1 METKT
6 PPPVNASYHHQR
18 APRTPESYFNV
29 PESVALLNIV
39 KSERIQSA
47 FQSNRKNHASVWEM
61 VAEVLNRFS
70 ARKRTA
76 KQCCNRYENLKKI
89 YTQLKKN
96 PERHVRRNWP
106 YMFLF
111 KEIEEQR
118 GECWGS
124 NGKRLALISKNHNE
138 LSYYQRRRQAA
149 ELGVLLNKDNLT
161 PHQHSLLQSLSA
173 QSHAHS
179 TDSSQSGASKLE
191 RFLPN
196 HFVET
201 QLGGGGGVAD
211 TNGNGLAVGLPA
223 GVYDD
228 SPLQLQVAGAV
239 AAAAAA
245 VVAQKRAHEL
255 QLNNGGGSACGPG
268 GGVGGGG
275 GSGGVGGIGG
285 GSNSGMG
292 GCGIPVPDDEDE
304 EEGHRAAFKDHHGHG
319 HGLGHGI
326 DEPPEAPD
334 YEKDCNGALNL
345 HHHHHHHHHH
355 QNSSNNDNNISMKS
369 EPLSEGEFN
378 PDDIQLMQT
387 NYNGT
392 QNFYSSSIDQN
403 ILHPD
408 VIVDTD
414 NLSDC
419 SSNASMK
426 SAVAGGGAKRKLSTS
441 TDGDSTNYELIEY
454 LKRRE
459 KRDEELLKR
468 MDAREERFMNLLER
482 TVIAIET
489 LAAGRSEPTSTSVS
503 AAATKIA
510 PITAPG
516 TTTTTTTVTP
526 STAPPQPTTT
536 TAKTSDATS
545 QETNNQTRVSSPPLC
560 LATSTTPPPAEQSN
574 VSPCSPLS
582 PSPVTATSED
592 VIVLIPDEQE
602 A

>member
-1 METKT
+1 METKN
-6 PPPVNASYHHQR
+6 PPPVTTSNYHHQR

-161 PHQHSLLQSLSA
+161 PHQHSLLQSLS

-196 HFVET
+196 HFVEA
-201 QLGGGGGVAD
+201 QLNDVPCPG
-211 TNGNGLAVGLPA
+211 NGNGLTVGLPA

-228 SPLQLQVAGAV
+228 NPNPLQLQVAGAV

-245 VVAQKRAHEL
+245 AAVAAQKRSHEL
-255 QLNNGGGSACGPG
+255 HLSNGGCVQLP
-268 GGVGGGG
+268 
-275 GSGGVGGIGG
+275 
-285 GSNSGMG
+285 
-292 GCGIPVPDDEDE
+292 PDEDE
-304 EEGHRAAFKDHHGHG
+304 DDEPQNAAFKDHHHHGHSLGHG
-319 HGLGHGI
+319 HGLGHGLNLGHGLSHVHGHGHGHL
-326 DEPPEAPD
+326 DDSAETPD

-345 HHHHHHHHHH
+345 HH
-355 QNSSNNDNNISMKS
+355 QNNNNNNHNDNNISMKS

-392 QNFYSSSIDQN
+392 QNYYSPGIDQN

-419 SSNASMK
+419 SSSTSLKK
-426 SAVAGGGAKRKLSTS
+426 SKRKLSTS

-482 TVIAIET
+482 TVVAIET
-489 LAAGRSEPTSTSVS
+489 LAAGRTSVRETQLVVDVS
-503 AAATKIA
+503 AAGVISQPISQAQAAAPAATPA
-510 PITAPG
+510 
-516 TTTTTTTVTP
+516 
-526 STAPPQPTTT
+526 T
-536 TAKTSDATS
+536 TASAAAAT
-545 QETNNQTRVSSPPLC
+545 QTAEAASPASSTHLIAKPTEQSSPVLPVM
-560 LATSTTPPPAEQSN
+560 T
-574 VSPCSPLS
+574 S
-582 PSPVTATSED
+582 PSHRSRSRSPTLEREEPSSAAV
-592 VIVLIPDEQE
+592 VVVPDEPAIDAQPE
-602 A
+602 ALPAVAESTDA

>member
-1 METKT
+1 METKN
-6 PPPVNASYHHQR
+6 PPPVTSSYHHQR

-161 PHQHSLLQSLSA
+161 PHQHSLLQSLS
-173 QSHAHS
+173 QSQSHSHAHS
-179 TDSSQSGASKLE
+179 TDSSQSGCKLE

-196 HFVET
+196 HFVEA
-201 QLGGGGGVAD
+201 QLNEVPCPVGGAGPGSGGVS
-211 TNGNGLAVGLPA
+211 GLSGGA
-223 GVYDD
+223 YDE
-228 SPLQLQVAGAV
+228 SPLQMQV

-245 VVAQKRAHEL
+245 AAVAAQKRHEL
-255 QLNNGGGSACGPG
+255 QMAC
-268 GGVGGGG
+268 VGD
-275 GSGGVGGIGG
+275 VQIAHED
-285 GSNSGMG
+285 
-292 GCGIPVPDDEDE
+292 DDEDE
-304 EEGHRAAFKDHHGHG
+304 HERPAFKNRLHGLG
-319 HGLGHGI
+319 HGLGHGPM
-326 DEPPEAPD
+326 DDPGEAPD
-334 YEKDCNGALNL
+334 FEKDCNGALNM
-345 HHHHHHHHHH
+345 HH
-355 QNSSNNDNNISMKS
+355 QNNNHHDNNISMKS

-387 NYNGT
+387 NYNGA
-392 QNFYSSSIDQN
+392 QNYYSPGLDPN

-419 SSNASMK
+419 SSSTTLK
-426 SAVAGGGAKRKLSTS
+426 KKRKMSTS

-459 KRDEELLKR
+459 KRDEEFLKR
-468 MDAREERFMNLLER
+468 MDAREDRLMNLLER
-482 TVIAIET
+482 TVVAIET
-489 LAAGRSEPTSTSVS
+489 LAVKRALSFSTTSKEKTPT
-503 AAATKIA
+503 AADRFSPPQEAQFL
-510 PITAPG
+510 
-516 TTTTTTTVTP
+516 
-526 STAPPQPTTT
+526 APP
-536 TAKTSDATS
+536 AS
-545 QETNNQTRVSSPPLC
+545 QAN
-560 LATSTTPPPAEQSN
+560 PAEQPIAERKGNPPASSSSSLT
-574 VSPCSPLS
+574 VGDQGHVIEVPDDGDSGGGPQAKD
-582 PSPVTATSED
+582 TAANA
-592 VIVLIPDEQE
+592 PKAGDEERADTKQT
-602 A
+602 

>member
-1 METKT
+1 MFKSIFQETKT
-6 PPPVNASYHHQR
+6 PPSMTNSYHHQR

-124 NGKRLALISKNHNE
+124 NGKRLALITKNHNE

-149 ELGVLLNKDNLT
+149 ELGVMLNKDNLT
-161 PHQHSLLQSLSA
+161 PHQHSLLQSL
-173 QSHAHS
+173 SHAHS

-196 HFVET
+196 QFVET
-201 QLGGGGGVAD
+201 QLNEGPCA
-211 TNGNGLAVGLPA
+211 NGGLPVGV

-228 SPLQLQVAGAV
+228 NPLQLQVAGAV

-245 VVAQKRAHEL
+245 AAVAAQMRHEPRGGNSEEEP
-255 QLNNGGGSACGPG
+255 QLNHSQNHNHNHSHNHNQ
-268 GGVGGGG
+268 
-275 GSGGVGGIGG
+275 SHNH
-285 GSNSGMG
+285 SHTHSHNHS
-292 GCGIPVPDDEDE
+292 
-304 EEGHRAAFKDHHGHG
+304 HSHNAAFTEHGHE
-319 HGLGHGI
+319 HLH
-326 DEPPEAPD
+326 EPPETP
-334 YEKDCNGALNL
+334 EFQKDCNGPLNL
-345 HHHHHHHHHH
+345 HH
-355 QNSSNNDNNISMKS
+355 NSSSNNNDNNISMKS

-378 PDDIQLMQT
+378 PDEIQLMQT
-387 NYNGT
+387 NYNGA
-392 QNFYSSSIDQN
+392 QNFYSPSLDQN

-419 SSNASMK
+419 SSAVSLK
-426 SAVAGGGAKRKLSTS
+426 SGKRKLSTS

-459 KRDEELLKR
+459 KHDELLLKR
-468 MDAREERFMNLLER
+468 MDAREERLMNLLER

-489 LAAGRSEPTSTSVS
+489 LAAGKL
-503 AAATKIA
+503 AAT
-510 PITAPG
+510 
-516 TTTTTTTVTP
+516 
-526 STAPPQPTTT
+526 
-536 TAKTSDATS
+536 
-545 QETNNQTRVSSPPLC
+545 
-560 LATSTTPPPAEQSN
+560 ATSTNTNARLETATVVETPSRRSPTPSQQQLESSASPSASN
-574 VSPCSPLS
+574 VDESDSVVLVVPDDSNEQ
-582 PSPVTATSED
+582 ASEPMAAKPANEQQNGIELD
-592 VIVLIPDEQE
+592 VEPESESDSKR

>member
-1 METKT
+1 METKN
-6 PPPVNASYHHQR
+6 PPPVTSSYHHQR

-161 PHQHSLLQSLSA
+161 PHQHSLLQSLS
-173 QSHAHS
+173 QSQSHSHAHS
-179 TDSSQSGASKLE
+179 TDSSQSGSKLE

-196 HFVET
+196 HFVEA
-201 QLGGGGGVAD
+201 QLNEVACPVGGSAAVASGGGGGGGVFD
-211 TNGNGLAVGLPA
+211 EN
-223 GVYDD
+223 
-228 SPLQLQVAGAV
+228 PLQMHVAAATA

-245 VVAQKRAHEL
+245 VAAHKRHEL
-255 QLNNGGGSACGPG
+255 QMASVAGGGGGG
-268 GGVGGGG
+268 GGVGQ
-275 GSGGVGGIGG
+275 
-285 GSNSGMG
+285 MATED
-292 GCGIPVPDDEDE
+292 DDEDE
-304 EEGHRAAFKDHHGHG
+304 PQRPAFKNHLHGLAHGHAL
-319 HGLGHGI
+319 GLGHNPMDDPG
-326 DEPPEAPD
+326 EAPD
-334 YEKDCNGALNL
+334 FEKDCNGALNM
-345 HHHHHHHHHH
+345 HH
-355 QNSSNNDNNISMKS
+355 QNNNHHDNNISMKS

-387 NYNGT
+387 NYNGA
-392 QNFYSSSIDQN
+392 QNYYSPGLDPN

-419 SSNASMK
+419 SSSTTLK
-426 SAVAGGGAKRKLSTS
+426 KKRKMSTS

-459 KRDEELLKR
+459 KRDEEFLKR
-468 MDAREERFMNLLER
+468 MDAREDRLMNLLER
-482 TVIAIET
+482 TVVAIET
-489 LAAGRSEPTSTSVS
+489 LAVRRALPFPAVQEKTPTAADPFSPPPEAPPAAQVNNSAEQGSSEPEDQGSEAIEVPDDGDSGED
-503 AAATKIA
+503 
-510 PITAPG
+510 PHC
-516 TTTTTTTVTP
+516 
-526 STAPPQPTTT
+526 
-536 TAKTSDATS
+536 
-545 QETNNQTRVSSPPLC
+545 QEK
-560 LATSTTPPPAEQSN
+560 AEKA
-574 VSPCSPLS
+574 V
-582 PSPVTATSED
+582 
-592 VIVLIPDEQE
+592 VLKGEE
-602 A
+602 T

>member
-1 METKT
+1 METKN
-6 PPPVNASYHHQR
+6 PPTVTSSYHHQR

-161 PHQHSLLQSLSA
+161 PHQHSLLQSLS
-173 QSHAHS
+173 HAHS

-191 RFLPN
+191 RFVPN

-201 QLGGGGGVAD
+201 QLSEGA
-211 TNGNGLAVGLPA
+211 GLPVVGLPTS
-223 GVYDD
+223 VYDD
-228 SPLQLQVAGAV
+228 NPLQLQVAGAV

-245 VVAQKRAHEL
+245 AAVAAQLRHEPQL
-255 QLNNGGGSACGPG
+255 QGNSSSGLNQ
-268 GGVGGGG
+268 
-275 GSGGVGGIGG
+275 
-285 GSNSGMG
+285 
-292 GCGIPVPDDEDE
+292 DE
-304 EEGHRAAFKDHHGHG
+304 EHLHSQSHNHSHNHSHSHNLNLNHNHTAAFKDHG
-319 HGLGHGI
+319 HGLQ
-326 DEPPEAPD
+326 EPPEAPD
-334 YEKDCNGALNL
+334 FDKDCNGPLNL
-345 HHHHHHHHHH
+345 HH
-355 QNSSNNDNNISMKS
+355 NSTSNTNDNNISMKS

-387 NYNGT
+387 NYNGA
-392 QNFYSSSIDQN
+392 QNFYSPSIDQN

-419 SSNASMK
+419 SSSASLK
-426 SAVAGGGAKRKLSTS
+426 SGKRKMSTS

-468 MDAREERFMNLLER
+468 MDAREERFMSLLER
-482 TVIAIET
+482 TVVAIET
-489 LAAGRSEPTSTSVS
+489 LAAGK
-503 AAATKIA
+503 AA
-510 PITAPG
+510 
-516 TTTTTTTVTP
+516 TTTTTHLSSAFRETTPRSTLAAAESSAPVDKSLGLSMGSAVTP
-526 STAPPQPTTT
+526 A
-536 TAKTSDATS
+536 DAGTDAS
-545 QETNNQTRVSSPPLC
+545 IVDD
-560 LATSTTPPPAEQSN
+560 ADDA
-574 VSPCSPLS
+574 
-582 PSPVTATSED
+582 
-592 VIVLIPDEQE
+592 IVLVPDDNNVEELVEEVEEAAAISKPENPEQT
-602 A
+602 

>member
-1 METKT
+1 METKNQ
-6 PPPVNASYHHQR
+6 PPVTSSYHHQR

-124 NGKRLALISKNHNE
+124 NGKRIALISKNHNE

-149 ELGVLLNKDNLT
+149 ELSVLLNKDNLT
-161 PHQHSLLQSLSA
+161 PHQHSLLQSLS
-173 QSHAHS
+173 QSHTHPHSHAHS
-179 TDSSQSGASKLE
+179 TDSSQSGSKVE

-201 QLGGGGGVAD
+201 QLNDVPCPSGSTTNGGVS
-211 TNGNGLAVGLPA
+211 GMPG
-223 GVYDD
+223 GVYDEN
-228 SPLQLQVAGAV
+228 PLQLQVAA

-245 VVAQKRAHEL
+245 VAVAAQKRHEL
-255 QLNNGGGSACGPG
+255 QMGQNAGGAQ
-268 GGVGGGG
+268 
-275 GSGGVGGIGG
+275 
-285 GSNSGMG
+285 MATEE
-292 GCGIPVPDDEDE
+292 DDEDE
-304 EEGHRAAFKDHHGHG
+304 PQRAAFKDHLHGHSHSHSHG
-319 HGLGHGI
+319 HGLGHGLGHGPL
-326 DEPPEAPD
+326 DDTGEAPEF
-334 YEKDCNGALNL
+334 EKHSNGALNL
-345 HHHHHHHHHH
+345 HH
-355 QNSSNNDNNISMKS
+355 QNSSQHDNNISMKS

-378 PDDIQLMQT
+378 PDDIQLMPS
-387 NYNGT
+387 NYNGA
-392 QNFYSSSIDQN
+392 QNFYSQSLDPN

-414 NLSDC
+414 HLSDC
-419 SSNASMK
+419 TSSTLMK
-426 SAVAGGGAKRKLSTS
+426 KKRKLSTS

-459 KRDEELLKR
+459 KRDEEMLKR
-468 MDAREERFMNLLER
+468 MDAREERLMGLLER
-482 TVIAIET
+482 TVVAIEALAVKRLLPQPPNPQPVAVPGKVAPRKPTGPVVTVPVIVPPADPTIT
-489 LAAGRSEPTSTSVS
+489 LKEARLANPSPAPWRSLDLECTTGNDHRSTSVDALATDDPDWQILSKADAEAADAAENEALKSS
-503 AAATKIA
+503 AEA
-510 PITAPG
+510 
-516 TTTTTTTVTP
+516 V
-526 STAPPQPTTT
+526 
-536 TAKTSDATS
+536 ATS
-545 QETNNQTRVSSPPLC
+545 QP
-560 LATSTTPPPAEQSN
+560 
-574 VSPCSPLS
+574 
-582 PSPVTATSED
+582 
-592 VIVLIPDEQE
+592 
-602 A
+602 

>member
-1 METKT
+1 QETKN
-6 PPPVNASYHHQR
+6 PPPVTSSYHHQR

-70 ARKRTA
+70 TRKRTA

-124 NGKRLALISKNHNE
+124 NGKRLALTSKNHNE

-161 PHQHSLLQSLSA
+161 PHQHSLLQSLSQSHS

-191 RFLPN
+191 RYLPN
-196 HFVET
+196 HFVEA
-201 QLGGGGGVAD
+201 QLNDVACTGGV
-211 TNGNGLAVGLPA
+211 GGVGGSVSGPG
-223 GVYDD
+223 GVYDE
-228 SPLQLQVAGAV
+228 SPLQLQVAAA

-245 VVAQKRAHEL
+245 VAQKL
-255 QLNNGGGSACGPG
+255 QMGG
-268 GGVGGGG
+268 GGV
-275 GSGGVGGIGG
+275 
-285 GSNSGMG
+285 
-292 GCGIPVPDDEDE
+292 PLATEEDDEDE
-304 EEGHRAAFKDHHGHG
+304 PQNAAFKDHIHGHSLGHG
-319 HGLGHGI
+319 HGLGHGQME
-326 DEPPEAPD
+326 DPGETPGF
-334 YEKDCNGALNL
+334 EKDCNGALNL
-345 HHHHHHHHHH
+345 HH
-355 QNSSNNDNNISMKS
+355 QNNSHNDNNISMKS

-392 QNFYSSSIDQN
+392 QNYYTAGLDPN

-414 NLSDC
+414 NRSDC
-419 SSNASMK
+419 TSSTSQK
-426 SAVAGGGAKRKLSTS
+426 KRRKLSTS

-468 MDAREERFMNLLER
+468 MDAREERLMNLLER
-482 TVIAIET
+482 TVVAFET
-489 LAAGRSEPTSTSVS
+489 LAAGRLLPSSTSTPSPPPPPLLTGPAIVPVPIVTLKKP
-503 AAATKIA
+503 AT
-510 PITAPG
+510 TAPEE
-516 TTTTTTTVTP
+516 TASTVVLPESPTK
-526 STAPPQPTTT
+526 SAEQPDSGNV
-536 TAKTSDATS
+536 AETSDNAVV
-545 QETNNQTRVSSPPLC
+545 E
-560 LATSTTPPPAEQSN
+560 
-574 VSPCSPLS
+574 
-582 PSPVTATSED
+582 
-592 VIVLIPDEQE
+592 IPDDVDESESPAITRAAGSPGGQKDDDE
-602 A
+602 RHT

>member
-1 METKT
+1 METKNN
-6 PPPVNASYHHQR
+6 PPPVTTSNYHHQR

-161 PHQHSLLQSLSA
+161 PHQHSLLQSLS

-201 QLGGGGGVAD
+201 QLNDVPCS
-211 TNGNGLAVGLPA
+211 NGNGLTVGLPA

-228 SPLQLQVAGAV
+228 NPNPLQLHVAGAV

-245 VVAQKRAHEL
+245 AAVAAQKRSNEL
-255 QLNNGGGSACGPG
+255 HLSNGGCVQLP
-268 GGVGGGG
+268 
-275 GSGGVGGIGG
+275 
-285 GSNSGMG
+285 
-292 GCGIPVPDDEDE
+292 PDEDE
-304 EEGHRAAFKDHHGHG
+304 DDEPQNAAFKDHHHGLGHGHGHGHSLGHG
-319 HGLGHGI
+319 HGLGHGLHLGHGI
-326 DEPPEAPD
+326 GPVHGHGHMDDTAETPD

-345 HHHHHHHHHH
+345 HH
-355 QNSSNNDNNISMKS
+355 QNNNNNDNNISMKS

-392 QNFYSSSIDQN
+392 QNYYSPGIDQN

-419 SSNASMK
+419 SSSTSLKK
-426 SAVAGGGAKRKLSTS
+426 SKRKLSTS

-468 MDAREERFMNLLER
+468 MDAREERFMNLLDR
-482 TVIAIET
+482 TVIAIEK
-489 LAAGRSEPTSTSVS
+489 LAAGRTSVPETQLGTSTISQPIAPS
-503 AAATKIA
+503 PSAQAPPAATAPAAAA
-510 PITAPG
+510 EAATAA
-516 TTTTTTTVTP
+516 TTVE
-526 STAPPQPTTT
+526 TA
-536 TAKTSDATS
+536 AD
-545 QETNNQTRVSSPPLC
+545 SSR
-560 LATSTTPPPAEQSN
+560 SSF
-574 VSPCSPLS
+574 
-582 PSPVTATSED
+582 TATASILHSSDSQTHRADQPRVVSE
-592 VIVLIPDEQE
+592 VVTQPP
-602 A
+602 

>member
-6 PPPVNASYHHQR
+6 PPSVTSSYHHQR

-124 NGKRLALISKNHNE
+124 NGKRLALITKNHNE

-161 PHQHSLLQSLSA
+161 PHQHTLLQTLT
-173 QSHAHS
+173 HS

-191 RFLPN
+191 RYLPN
-196 HFVET
+196 HFVEA
-201 QLGGGGGVAD
+201 QLNEGSCNNSALNVS
-211 TNGNGLAVGLPA
+211 LPP

-228 SPLQLQVAGAV
+228 NPLQLQVAGAV

-245 VVAQKRAHEL
+245 AVAAHKRHEL
-255 QLNNGGGSACGPG
+255 QMANGAGMNA
-268 GGVGGGG
+268 G
-275 GSGGVGGIGG
+275 GSGTPGGLCL
-285 GSNSGMG
+285 SL
-292 GCGIPVPDDEDE
+292 EDE
-304 EEGHRAAFKDHHGHG
+304 QHSSAFKDH
-319 HGLGHGI
+319 GL
-326 DEPPEAPD
+326 DEPTEVPD
-334 YEKDCNGALNL
+334 FEKDCNGALNL
-345 HHHHHHHHHH
+345 H
-355 QNSSNNDNNISMKS
+355 NNNDNNISMKS
-369 EPLSEGEFN
+369 EPMSEGEFN

-387 NYNGT
+387 NYNGSGHI
-392 QNFYSSSIDQN
+392 YSPNIDPN

-414 NLSDC
+414 NLSEC
-419 SSNASMK
+419 SSSASLK
-426 SAVAGGGAKRKLSTS
+426 TGKRKMSTS

-468 MDAREERFMNLLER
+468 MDAREERLMNLLER

-489 LAAGRSEPTSTSVS
+489 LATSKET
-503 AAATKIA
+503 TRTTQ
-510 PITAPG
+510 P
-516 TTTTTTTVTP
+516 TTTTTTTIQL
-526 STAPPQPTTT
+526 AT
-536 TAKTSDATS
+536 TAAEEQQNKAAD
-545 QETNNQTRVSSPPLC
+545 SPK
-560 LATSTTPPPAEQSN
+560 A
-574 VSPCSPLS
+574 
-582 PSPVTATSED
+582 
-592 VIVLIPDEQE
+592 IPDEPKTAIGAVPENIDDDAIVVVPDDIAEEDSE
-602 A
+602 AVSSKANGKCSQYNDDDNDVGNKHDNESEK

>member
-1 METKT
+1 METKN
-6 PPPVNASYHHQR
+6 PPPVTSSYHHQR

-161 PHQHSLLQSLSA
+161 PHQHSLLQSLS
-173 QSHAHS
+173 QSQNHSHAHS
-179 TDSSQSGASKLE
+179 TDSSQSGCKLE

-196 HFVET
+196 HFVEA
-201 QLGGGGGVAD
+201 QLNEANCSVGGSGSGVTGGV
-211 TNGNGLAVGLPA
+211 TGLSG
-223 GVYDD
+223 GVFDEN
-228 SPLQLQVAGAV
+228 PLQMQVVQA

-245 VVAQKRAHEL
+245 VAAHKRHEL
-255 QLNNGGGSACGPG
+255 QMASVSSVQMAPE
-268 GGVGGGG
+268 
-275 GSGGVGGIGG
+275 
-285 GSNSGMG
+285 
-292 GCGIPVPDDEDE
+292 DEDE
-304 EEGHRAAFKDHHGHG
+304 DEPQQTAFKNHI
-319 HGLGHGI
+319 HGLSHNHALGLSHNPM
-326 DEPPEAPD
+326 DDPSEAPD
-334 YEKDCNGALNL
+334 FEKDCNGALNM
-345 HHHHHHHHHH
+345 HH
-355 QNSSNNDNNISMKS
+355 QNNNHHDNNISMKS

-387 NYNGT
+387 NYNGS
-392 QNFYSSSIDQN
+392 QNFYSPGLDPN

-419 SSNASMK
+419 SSSTTLK
-426 SAVAGGGAKRKLSTS
+426 KKRKMSTS

-459 KRDEELLKR
+459 KRDEEFLKR
-468 MDAREERFMNLLER
+468 MDAREDRLMNLLER
-482 TVIAIET
+482 TVVAIET
-489 LAAGRSEPTSTSVS
+489 LAVRRPTAASPFSPPPEAQFVAPPSSQINSADQPTGSERNGILS
-503 AAATKIA
+503 AASSNSSSIPVGDKSCAIDVPDDGDDPKSKNKA
-510 PITAPG
+510 DVA
-516 TTTTTTTVTP
+516 
-526 STAPPQPTTT
+526 Q
-536 TAKTSDATS
+536 KTGEEDRHDSR
-545 QETNNQTRVSSPPLC
+545 QT
-560 LATSTTPPPAEQSN
+560 
-574 VSPCSPLS
+574 
-582 PSPVTATSED
+582 
-592 VIVLIPDEQE
+592 
-602 A
+602 

>member
-1 METKT
+1 QETKN
-6 PPPVNASYHHQR
+6 PPTVSSSYHHQR

-161 PHQHSLLQSLSA
+161 PHQHSLLQSLSHA
-173 QSHAHS
+173 AHS

-191 RFLPN
+191 RYLPN

-201 QLGGGGGVAD
+201 QL
-211 TNGNGLAVGLPA
+211 NEPPPVGMPGMPA
-223 GVYDD
+223 AVYDD
-228 SPLQLQVAGAV
+228 NPLQLQVAAA

-245 VVAQKRAHEL
+245 VAAQL
-255 QLNNGGGSACGPG
+255 QGNSSANLN
-268 GGVGGGG
+268 
-275 GSGGVGGIGG
+275 
-285 GSNSGMG
+285 
-292 GCGIPVPDDEDE
+292 E
-304 EEGHRAAFKDHHGHG
+304 EEPQQHNHNHNHSHSHSHNHNHSLSHNLSLNHNHNHSHSHNLSHSHSAAFKDH
-319 HGLGHGI
+319 
-326 DEPPEAPD
+326 EPPEAPD
-334 YEKDCNGALNL
+334 FDKDCNGALNL
-345 HHHHHHHHHH
+345 HHHNHHHHNN
-355 QNSSNNDNNISMKS
+355 NSSTTNNDNNISMKS

-387 NYNGT
+387 NYNGA
-392 QNFYSSSIDQN
+392 QNFYSPSIDQN

-419 SSNASMK
+419 SSSASLK
-426 SAVAGGGAKRKLSTS
+426 SIDNKRKLSTS

-468 MDAREERFMNLLER
+468 MDAREERLMQLLER
-482 TVIAIET
+482 TVLAIET
-489 LAAGRSEPTSTSVS
+489 LAAGKPMS
-503 AAATKIA
+503 
-510 PITAPG
+510 
-516 TTTTTTTVTP
+516 
-526 STAPPQPTTT
+526 
-536 TAKTSDATS
+536 
-545 QETNNQTRVSSPPLC
+545 
-560 LATSTTPPPAEQSN
+560 
-574 VSPCSPLS
+574 
-582 PSPVTATSED
+582 
-592 VIVLIPDEQE
+592 
-602 A
+602 

>member
-1 METKT
+1 METKN
-6 PPPVNASYHHQR
+6 PPTVTSSYHHQR

-124 NGKRLALISKNHNE
+124 IGKRLSVISKNHNE

-161 PHQHSLLQSLSA
+161 PHQHSLLQSL

-201 QLGGGGGVAD
+201 QLSEGPCTNNGGTGATGVGVGA
-211 TNGNGLAVGLPA
+211 GIGVIPSAV
-223 GVYDD
+223 YEDN
-228 SPLQLQVAGAV
+228 PLQQVAGAM
-239 AAAAAA
+239 AAAAASIA
-245 VVAQKRAHEL
+245 AQLRQE
-255 QLNNGGGSACGPG
+255 QPQNNGNNNHN
-268 GGVGGGG
+268 
-275 GSGGVGGIGG
+275 
-285 GSNSGMG
+285 NSS
-292 GCGIPVPDDEDE
+292 IHNEDQSQ
-304 EEGHRAAFKDHHGHG
+304 HNLSLNHNLNHNHSAAFKDHP
-319 HGLGHGI
+319 HGI
-326 DEPPEAPD
+326 HEPPEPTD
-334 YEKDCNGALNL
+334 FDKDCNGALNL
-345 HHHHHHHHHH
+345 HHNHHHNHSHNLNHN
-355 QNSSNNDNNISMKS
+355 NSSNNNDNNISMKS

-387 NYNGT
+387 NYNGA
-392 QNFYSSSIDQN
+392 QNFYSPSIDQN

-419 SSNASMK
+419 SSTGSLK
-426 SAVAGGGAKRKLSTS
+426 SGKRNLSTS

-468 MDAREERFMNLLER
+468 MDAREERLMNLLER
-482 TVIAIET
+482 TVFAIET
-489 LAAGRSEPTSTSVS
+489 LAASK
-503 AAATKIA
+503 ATT
-510 PITAPG
+510 TA
-516 TTTTTTTVTP
+516 TTTTSNIDSSTVA
-526 STAPPQPTTT
+526 STALPIVPATESAQNQPIDPTQ
-536 TAKTSDATS
+536 S
-545 QETNNQTRVSSPPLC
+545 QTE
-560 LATSTTPPPAEQSN
+560 
-574 VSPCSPLS
+574 S
-582 PSPVTATSED
+582 PSDLPPV
-592 VIVLIPDEQE
+592 VVVVPDEEPEVAVITDQLE
-602 A
+602 PQT

>member
-1 METKT
+1 METKN
-6 PPPVNASYHHQR
+6 PPTVTSSYHHQR

-124 NGKRLALISKNHNE
+124 TGKRLALISKNHNE

-161 PHQHSLLQSLSA
+161 PHQHSLLQSLS
-173 QSHAHS
+173 HAHS

-191 RFLPN
+191 RFMPN

-201 QLGGGGGVAD
+201 QLSEGPCNNNGVLPVGVGVGGIS
-211 TNGNGLAVGLPA
+211 T

-228 SPLQLQVAGAV
+228 SPLQQVAGAM

-245 VVAQKRAHEL
+245 VAAQLRNEPQL
-255 QLNNGGGSACGPG
+255 QGNNS
-268 GGVGGGG
+268 
-275 GSGGVGGIGG
+275 I
-285 GSNSGMG
+285 SNQ
-292 GCGIPVPDDEDE
+292 E
-304 EEGHRAAFKDHHGHG
+304 EEPQHNHNNHNNHNLSHNHSSAFKDHPHGHG
-319 HGLGHGI
+319 IH
-326 DEPPEAPD
+326 EPPEAPD
-334 YEKDCNGALNL
+334 FEKDCNGPLNL
-345 HHHHHHHHHH
+345 HHT
-355 QNSSNNDNNISMKS
+355 SSTNNDNNISMKS

-387 NYNGT
+387 NYNGA
-392 QNFYSSSIDQN
+392 QNFYSPSIDQN

-419 SSNASMK
+419 SSSASLK
-426 SAVAGGGAKRKLSTS
+426 SGKRNLSTS

-468 MDAREERFMNLLER
+468 MDAREERLMNLLER
-482 TVIAIET
+482 TVFAIET
-489 LAAGRSEPTSTSVS
+489 LAAGKATNSTTVSTGLGIVSPPEPTQSQPSTQSQSQSPSQPQPQSQSSSS
-503 AAATKIA
+503 ATPAAT
-510 PITAPG
+510 
-516 TTTTTTTVTP
+516 VE
-526 STAPPQPTTT
+526 
-536 TAKTSDATS
+536 DAEDDADAVVVVVPDDNNE
-545 QETNNQTRVSSPPLC
+545 ETEEASRTDHTEQT
-560 LATSTTPPPAEQSN
+560 
-574 VSPCSPLS
+574 
-582 PSPVTATSED
+582 
-592 VIVLIPDEQE
+592 
-602 A
+602 